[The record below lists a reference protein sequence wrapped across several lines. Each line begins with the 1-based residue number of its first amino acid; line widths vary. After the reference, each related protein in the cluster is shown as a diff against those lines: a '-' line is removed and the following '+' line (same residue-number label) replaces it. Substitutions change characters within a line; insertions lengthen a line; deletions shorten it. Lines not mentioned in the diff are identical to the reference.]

1 MKKRIL
7 SLLLALVLALTG
19 LTPVYAAPDG
29 GTFYLTAS
37 TAERTLI
44 EPVEIPYTA
53 GQTVLQAL
61 QGSGYAFELSGGFV
75 TAIDGQAGNYTVFY
89 DGGAYAL
96 DAPASE
102 VKTAIVFSEYTGAYD
117 DAQTRLA
124 ALMGR
129 CRAMTNNVLHYKPAA
144 DAYADGLA
152 ALRSSSGSTASDG
165 L

>member
-1 MKKRIL
+1 MKKRML

-102 VKTAIVFSEYTGAYD
+102 VKTAIVFPSIPA
-117 DAQTRLA
+117 R
-124 ALMGR
+124 
-129 CRAMTNNVLHYKPAA
+129 MTMPRP
-144 DAYADGLA
+144 GW
-152 ALRSSSGSTASDG
+152 RP
-165 L
+165 